1 MPVIPFQSN
10 PEDRASVTPAGA
22 AHNGS
27 RDRDLVRQ
35 SLGGDTRSFNE
46 LYRRH
51 QGKVRST
58 LYQLCGA
65 DRLDD
70 LVQETFLRAWRG
82 LPKFRQSAQFSTWLY
97 RIAWNVA
104 SDCRQNFARDRDRTA
119 MLQQAFDGGANHP
132 EGLSQLH
139 YQDIIERAL
148 AQLSFDTR
156 TVVVLCDL
164 EDVPQKEVARILDIP
179 VGTVKSRLAY
189 GRSSLRQYVERQ
201 GVQL

>member
-1 MPVIPFQSN
+1 MVDSVVN
-10 PEDRASVTPAGA
+10 PTDG
-22 AHNGS
+22 
-27 RDRDLVRQ
+27 RDRVPSDRHLIQDCLR
-35 SLGGDTRSFNE
+35 GDSRSFAE

-51 QGKVRST
+51 QQRVRST

-104 SDCRQNFARDRDRTA
+104 SDCRQDLARDRDRLAA
-119 MLQQAFDGGANHP
+119 MQRSFQEGGGGGGGPHREA
-132 EGLSQLH
+132 LMRLH
-139 YQDIIERAL
+139 YQEL
-148 AQLSFDTR
+148 VQQGLGQLSFDTR

-164 EDVPQKEVARILDIP
+164 EDLPQKEVARILGIP
-179 VGTVKSRLAY
+179 VGTVKSRLSY
-189 GRSSLRQYVERQ
+189 GRSSLRQYMERQ

>member
-1 MPVIPFQSN
+1 MADAAVN
-10 PEDRASVTPAGA
+10 PTDGRDRAVG
-22 AHNGS
+22 
-27 RDRDLVRQ
+27 DRELIQHCLRGH
-35 SLGGDTRSFNE
+35 SRSFAE

-51 QGKVRST
+51 QQRVRST

-70 LVQETFLRAWRG
+70 LVQETFMRAWRG
-82 LPKFRQSAQFSTWLY
+82 LPRFRQSAQFSTWLY

-104 SDCRQNFARDRDRTA
+104 SDRRQDLARDRDRLAA
-119 MLQQAFDGGANHP
+119 MQRAFRYGGSGGDTQGR
-132 EGLSQLH
+132 EGLMQLH
-139 YQDIIERAL
+139 YQDLIQQGL

-164 EDVPQKEVARILDIP
+164 EDLPQKEVARILEIP
-179 VGTVKSRLAY
+179 VGTVKSRLSY
-189 GRSSLRQYVERQ
+189 GRSSLRQYMERQ